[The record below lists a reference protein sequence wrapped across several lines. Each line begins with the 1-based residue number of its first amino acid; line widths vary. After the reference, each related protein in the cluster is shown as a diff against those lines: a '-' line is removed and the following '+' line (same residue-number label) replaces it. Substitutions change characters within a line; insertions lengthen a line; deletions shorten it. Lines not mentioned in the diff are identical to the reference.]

1 METFKNEQVN
11 STKIHQKQSNVPQIR
26 FKGFNDAWEQRRFGE
41 IVDKYVD
48 AVNTPHEGYNRL
60 GIRSHAK
67 GTFHSYVKKGNEL
80 ETAQMYRVAEGKFI
94 VNITFGWEHA
104 VAITDINDAGKLVSH
119 RFPQFSFH
127 DDMVPDFFR
136 YVIIDERFRHHLWL
150 SSPGGAGRNRV
161 LKIEEM
167 LKYLMIYPSKQ
178 EQERIALFFNQIDH
192 LITLHQR
199 KCDQLKNIKKS
210 LLEKLFPK
218 NGTLYPELR
227 FKGFTDAWEQR
238 RLGDIANKFFG
249 GGTPKTSVK
258 KYWDGNLP
266 WIQSS
271 DLVVGKLFDIKPK
284 KYISENGLNNSASK
298 QVPANS
304 IAIVTRVGVGKVGY
318 FPYSYATSQDFISFS
333 NLNIDTLFG
342 TFLCYKTLN
351 GNLNLQGSSIKGI
364 TGVTARN
371 FIIKIPQQKYEQFNI
386 GQFMYHADKL
396 ITLHQR
402 KVEKL
407 KKVKASLL
415 EKMFV

>member
-26 FKGFNDAWEQRRFGE
+26 FKGFN
-41 IVDKYVD
+41 
-48 AVNTPHEGYNRL
+48 
-60 GIRSHAK
+60 
-67 GTFHSYVKKGNEL
+67 
-80 ETAQMYRVAEGKFI
+80 
-94 VNITFGWEHA
+94 
-104 VAITDINDAGKLVSH
+104 
-119 RFPQFSFH
+119 
-127 DDMVPDFFR
+127 
-136 YVIIDERFRHHLWL
+136 
-150 SSPGGAGRNRV
+150 
-161 LKIEEM
+161 
-167 LKYLMIYPSKQ
+167 
-178 EQERIALFFNQIDH
+178 
-192 LITLHQR
+192 
-199 KCDQLKNIKKS
+199 
-210 LLEKLFPK
+210 
-218 NGTLYPELR
+218 
-227 FKGFTDAWEQR
+227 DAWEQR

>member
-1 METFKNEQVN
+1 MYFFCSPFVFVWEQRRLGEAFINLQNNTLSRAELSSGEGKVKNVHYGDLLVIFSEVLNVKKEELPTIKDESIISKYKESFLKNGDIVMADTAEDETVGKCTEIEGLTEEIVISGLHTIPYRPQSKFAPRYLGYYLNSAYYHDQLLPLTQGIKVSSISKTSLKSTYISYPKSLVEQGKIGNFFNYLDHLITLHQRKLDDLKKLKKGLLQKMFPKNGEKVPELRFPGFKN
-11 STKIHQKQSNVPQIR
+11 
-26 FKGFNDAWEQRRFGE
+26 DWEQRRFGE

-199 KCDQLKNIKKS
+199 KLDHLK
-210 LLEKLFPK
+210 
-218 NGTLYPELR
+218 
-227 FKGFTDAWEQR
+227 
-238 RLGDIANKFFG
+238 
-249 GGTPKTSVK
+249 
-258 KYWDGNLP
+258 
-266 WIQSS
+266 
-271 DLVVGKLFDIKPK
+271 
-284 KYISENGLNNSASK
+284 
-298 QVPANS
+298 
-304 IAIVTRVGVGKVGY
+304 
-318 FPYSYATSQDFISFS
+318 
-333 NLNIDTLFG
+333 
-342 TFLCYKTLN
+342 
-351 GNLNLQGSSIKGI
+351 
-364 TGVTARN
+364 
-371 FIIKIPQQKYEQFNI
+371 
-386 GQFMYHADKL
+386 
-396 ITLHQR
+396 
-402 KVEKL
+402 
-407 KKVKASLL
+407 
-415 EKMFV
+415 